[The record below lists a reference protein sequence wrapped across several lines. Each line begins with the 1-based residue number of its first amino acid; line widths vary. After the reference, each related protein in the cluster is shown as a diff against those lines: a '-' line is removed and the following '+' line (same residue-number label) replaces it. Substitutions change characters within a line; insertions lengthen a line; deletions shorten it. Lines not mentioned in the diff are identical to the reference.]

1 MSDEPTIDLAY
12 IGRALE
18 RLTSEVMTLR
28 DDVAVLTAIT
38 MRIDGSHTALL
49 TELRAMHSQHSRLA
63 RRVDALEKAP

>member
-1 MSDEPTIDLAY
+1 MSDEPLIDLTY

-38 MRIDGSHTALL
+38 MRLDGSHTALL

-63 RRVDALEKAP
+63 NRVTALEKAP